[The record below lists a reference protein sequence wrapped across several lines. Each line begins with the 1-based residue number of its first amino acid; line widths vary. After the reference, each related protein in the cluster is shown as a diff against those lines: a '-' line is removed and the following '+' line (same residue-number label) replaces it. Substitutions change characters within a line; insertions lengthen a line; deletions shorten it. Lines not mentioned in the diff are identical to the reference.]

1 MYEVTNEFL
10 QAMHANTTTPV
21 LRGTVGGAPF
31 TGSDVILDSFRITN
45 QNVDIA
51 EIKLGGVFVGELTMT
66 MRRGFAE
73 TRGDWTGKVIT
84 AEWGLNIGGTVQM
97 IPVPGGQYTISGA
110 QWTDD
115 GLELTAYD
123 NMGKLDKAYSNEQS
137 AGKPWEWLNY
147 IKRMCGAEIGNT
159 VDEIQAMPN
168 GQEIISLYSVDM
180 VKTYRDLLSFLA
192 ATLGGYATID
202 RRGAVVIRRFSGGAV
217 DEWDQHRRF
226 AGSSFSDYRARYTG
240 LSVVNMKDDTLA
252 YYSTKPDNGLTMK
265 MGSNPFLQYGTETK
279 VAEMRRAILDS
290 LSDFDFVPFNT
301 VVLGTCVYDLGDVI
315 QFTGGIAANSRC
327 CIMSYEFSLG
337 EFMMGGYGD
346 NPALQS
352 AQTKLDKNISGL
364 QRSQN
369 SDSLKVSSITNISPI
384 QISDAWTKLGRVS
397 FSSTKDQT
405 VLFHGVNKL
414 NINQGGTVRYKYTI
428 NGEENEFI
436 HELQVPA
443 GVNTATLFL
452 PFNINGN
459 FPYNFDIYIQTDG
472 ATGTVEP
479 LDLKGAIVGAGI
491 VTNDWDGFIV
501 LEDSMGR
508 LTVHPGLPRDMADDM
523 RLTMQVPVRIT
534 AEDILARITAH
545 GIEVKNLIE
554 RPRITMRIGEYPIM
568 TEDGEFILTE
578 DGETIYSKGGFIDG

>member
-1 MYEVTNEFL
+1 MYEVTNEFIE
-10 QAMHANTTTPV
+10 AMHANTTTPV

-45 QNVDIA
+45 QNVDVA

-97 IPVPGGQYTISGA
+97 IPVPGGQYTISQA

-147 IKRMCGAEIGNT
+147 IGRMCSAEIGNT

-168 GQEIISLYSVDM
+168 GQEIISLYSMDM

-252 YYSTKPDNGLTMK
+252 YYHTRPDDGLTMK
-265 MGSNPFLQYGTETK
+265 MGSNPFLQYGTDSK
-279 VAEMRRAILDS
+279 VKEMRENILRS
-290 LSDFDFVPFNT
+290 LSAFDFVPFST

-315 QFTGGIAANSRC
+315 QFTGGIAADSKC

-352 AQTKLDKNISGL
+352 AQTKLEKNISGL
-364 QRSQN
+364 QRSQS
-369 SDSLKVSSITNISPI
+369 SDSLKISSITNISQIPI
-384 QISDAWTKLGRVS
+384 GENWTKLGRVS
-397 FSSTKDQT
+397 FGSTKDQT

-414 NINQGGTVRYKYTI
+414 NIDQAGTIRYKYAI
-428 NGEENEFI
+428 NGQENEFI
-436 HELQVPA
+436 HEVQAPA
-443 GVNTATLFL
+443 GVDTVTLFL
-452 PFNINGN
+452 PFNIEGN
-459 FPYNFDIYIQTDG
+459 IPYNFDIYIQSDG
-472 ATGTVEP
+472 AAGTVEP

-491 VTNDWDGFIV
+491 VTNEWDGFIV

-508 LTVHPGLPRDMADDM
+508 ITAYPALPRAMSEEVSISM
-523 RLTMQVPVRIT
+523 HVPTTIS
-534 AEDILARITAH
+534 AEDILDRIIVH
-545 GIEVKNLIE
+545 GIEVKPLTE
-554 RPRITMRIGEYPIM
+554 RVRITMKIGEYKRLLEDGTERI
-568 TEDGEFILTE
+568 TEDGILRYT
-578 DGETIYSKGGFIDG
+578 KGGYIDG